1 MVAPR
6 NRGYQLNLLIITGP
20 GLKTQ
25 GTRNK
30 EQGTRNK
37 EQAAQ
42 PTAHQDTRI
51 KKFFLII

>member
-30 EQGTRNK
+30 EQ
-37 EQAAQ
+37 AAQ
-42 PTAHQDTRI
+42 PTADQDTRI